1 MLIGYARVSTRD
13 QNPDG
18 QLDALAAAGVEP
30 RHTYVDKASG
40 TLERRPQF
48 DAALRHLRDGPL
60 GEAPVHDRSR
70 PAPSSSD
77 PSSAG
82 CSIGS
87 PAPKPGESKWNSVR
101 STAKS

>member
-1 MLIGYARVSTRD
+1 MLIGYAGVSTRD

-30 RHTYVDKASG
+30 RHTYVDMASG
-40 TLERRPQF
+40 TLGAAAAVRRGPQ
-48 DAALRHLRDGPL
+48 ASTDGQL

-70 PAPSSSD
+70 PAHSSSD

-101 STAKS
+101 SIAKS